1 VDLPTYTNIWRI
13 EKRLYKLYDFRLPA
27 PLPISWIAV
36 FAGITVPYIVF
47 LVAIGLPFNHDLV
60 WLYVLPPG
68 VLTWLTTR
76 PVIENKRLPELLVSQ
91 VRYLAEPRAWCRM
104 APLAE
109 KDEIVVVAKVWH
121 SRRVPAQRKA
131 DVVARRDRGT
141 VATRAVGNGRAAARP
156 LIPQPD
162 MPAPAAPPLVLE
174 RPSPGAPVRARAV
187 ARGGGPGRVGRVE
200 VAHGDAAMG
209 PATPS
214 SFDGLPPGPPAQA
227 GAPAP
232 QTPPAETGALPAG
245 AAPRGAGD
253 AAADFAVDLTQVPG
267 RETGGHQTRHWFEG
281 VRGPTTVDAP
291 AWVRAD
297 DEAGTEDAASA
308 DVAARDEDD
317 ARDGYVAFAD
327 DGAGANDWAVAGNEA
342 DADDETRD
350 DGVAAPVEA
359 DVTGAAEE
367 VEAEAAAEEVEAEAE
382 AEEAEAEEAEAE
394 EAEAEEVEA
403 EVPPSPDVV
412 SSPAVDAVPPSGAIA
427 PGTPAK
433 APAPTP
439 EAPAAAPR
447 TPVVPVTVVRA
458 LSRDRDRAVPSIE
471 RALARPGRNTT
482 DGLGWRRKVKV
493 VAGTS
498 QGPGKRDQEALDRDR
513 ARLPLAGPKRVLVL
527 GCTSGAGQTV
537 TALMT
542 GYILASLREH
552 PVAAVD
558 LHDGGLARHANPV
571 GRVKDLLSG
580 AVPDARPMTAPDGLK
595 PHARKS
601 KAPLD
606 VIVSDGE
613 PLGEADVTTLAR
625 ILAEHYPLVMLD
637 PGPNGLPRLLH
648 IADQLVLVAPASA
661 EAAQSLAGT
670 RDWLDAHGFGDLVA
684 HSVTLING
692 ASRRSMADVELAE
705 SVARGRCRAIVRVP
719 WDDQLP
725 VGAAGPSALLPQ
737 TRVAYTALAGV
748 VIAGLAAAP
757 VRAR

>member
-1 VDLPTYTNIWRI
+1 MD
-13 EKRLYKLYDFRLPA
+13 
-27 PLPISWIAV
+27 
-36 FAGITVPYIVF
+36 
-47 LVAIGLPFNHDLV
+47 
-60 WLYVLPPG
+60 
-68 VLTWLTTR
+68 
-76 PVIENKRLPELLVSQ
+76 
-91 VRYLAEPRAWCRM
+91 
-104 APLAE
+104 
-109 KDEIVVVAKVWH
+109 
-121 SRRVPAQRKA
+121 
-131 DVVARRDRGT
+131 
-141 VATRAVGNGRAAARP
+141 
-156 LIPQPD
+156 
-162 MPAPAAPPLVLE
+162 
-174 RPSPGAPVRARAV
+174 APV
-187 ARGGGPGRVGRVE
+187 
-200 VAHGDAAMG
+200 
-209 PATPS
+209 
-214 SFDGLPPGPPAQA
+214 
-227 GAPAP
+227 
-232 QTPPAETGALPAG
+232 
-245 AAPRGAGD
+245 
-253 AAADFAVDLTQVPG
+253 
-267 RETGGHQTRHWFEG
+267 
-281 VRGPTTVDAP
+281 
-291 AWVRAD
+291 WVRAD
-297 DEAGTEDAASA
+297 DGAGTDDGASA
-308 DVAARDEDD
+308 DDAARDSDGTGTDD
-317 ARDGYVAFAD
+317 AARDGDGDGASDGDAAHDGYVAFVD
-327 DGAGANDWAVAGNEA
+327 DGVGANNWAVAGNEA
-342 DADDETRD
+342 GADDEARD
-350 DGVAAPVEA
+350 DSAAAPVEA

-367 VEAEAAAEEVEAEAE
+367 VEAEAEEV
-382 AEEAEAEEAEAE
+382 

-403 EVPPSPDVV
+403 EVAPSPDVV

-427 PGTPAK
+427 PGTPAT
-433 APAPTP
+433 APAPAPETP
-439 EAPAAAPR
+439 PAEPR

-458 LSRDRDRAVPSIE
+458 LSRDRERPVPSIE
-471 RALARPGRNTT
+471 RTLARPGRSTT

-513 ARLPLAGPKRVLVL
+513 ARLPIAGPKRVLVL

-542 GYILASLREH
+542 GYILASLREQ

-558 LHDGGLARHANPV
+558 LHDGGLARHANPA

-580 AVPDARPMTAPDGLK
+580 TVPDARPMTAADGLK

-648 IADQLVLVAPASA
+648 IADQLVLVAPAST

-684 HSVTLING
+684 NSVTLING
-692 ASRRSMADVELAE
+692 VSRRSMADVELAE